1 MPVMATT
8 SATTTTTS
16 VPVAKKRSQALAI
29 TRATLS
35 NARMLVAGGI
45 FYGALIALVVGLIYP
60 TMRSINLAGYLSSNV
75 VSSIIG
81 SHLVNPTSFASLMGI
96 ELYSAF
102 GCLLFG
108 GIVAYA
114 SGAAIPLNIENGT
127 LDLALSRPV
136 GRVQYYLENWLGILI
151 GSVIILLAIAFFAWL
166 ATFLVQNPDLD
177 WQWFWLTQ
185 LVFFS
190 FFFFAAG
197 MGMLIGSFMN
207 AGRAS
212 GGLAVGI
219 IALGYIINIVGSLSS
234 QFDWL
239 LKSGPF
245 YYAPT
250 TQVISAHQLTW
261 WYPVVLFGAGVI
273 CGLVGLFIFQKR
285 DLPTL

>member
-1 MPVMATT
+1 MATT
-8 SATTTTTS
+8 SATTTTG
-16 VPVAKKRSQALAI
+16 VPVAKKRSQAFAI
-29 TRATLS
+29 TRAALT
-35 NARMLVAGGI
+35 NARLLVAGGI
-45 FYGALIALVVGLIYP
+45 FYGGLIALVVGLIYP
-60 TMRSINLAGYLSSNV
+60 TFSKINFTAYLTSNFA
-75 VSSIIG
+75 SSIIG
-81 SHLVNPTSFASLMGI
+81 GHISNLSSFAAIMGV

-114 SGAAIPLNIENGT
+114 AGAAIPLNIENGT
-127 LDLALSRPV
+127 LDLALSRPI

-151 GSVIILLAIAFFAWL
+151 GSVIILLSIAFFAWL
-166 ATFLVQNPDLD
+166 STFLVQNPNLD

-190 FFFFAAG
+190 FFFFAVG

-207 AGRAS
+207 AGRAA
-212 GGLAVGI
+212 GGTAVGI
-219 IALGYIINIVGSLSS
+219 IALGYLINIFGGFSNQVA
-234 QFDWL
+234 WL

-250 TQVISAHQLTW
+250 TQVLTSHQLTW
-261 WYPVVLFGAGVI
+261 WYPVVLFGAGLL